1 MFHLDQ
7 GASQAG
13 PVQRTL
19 REGLQEL
26 SRISQNNRGLEF
38 FHLQFERKTLEI
50 FFKQVWQRSNEV
62 LRKEFSK
69 AEQYEYCVSG
79 VVF

>member
-13 PVQRTL
+13 PVERTL

-26 SRISQNNRGLEF
+26 SRISQKNIALEF
-38 FHLQFERKTLEI
+38 SPLQFERKKLEI

-62 LRKEFSK
+62 LKKEFSK
-69 AEQYEYCVSG
+69 AEQYEYCVAG